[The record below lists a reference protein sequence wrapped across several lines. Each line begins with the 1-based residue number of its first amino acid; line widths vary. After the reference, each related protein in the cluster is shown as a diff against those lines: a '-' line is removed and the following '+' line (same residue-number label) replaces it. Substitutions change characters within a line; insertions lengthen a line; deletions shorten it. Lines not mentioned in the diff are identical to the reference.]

1 MAKLINLEVIT
12 PSKKF
17 YEGQV
22 RMVICNTLT
31 GEEGFMANH
40 AWACKLLAVGE
51 LWIQEEDGGDFK
63 CAAVSGG
70 YIDVKDHIMIYTDA
84 AEWSADIDM
93 ERALSVKE
101 SAQAFLD
108 AAYADGAPEQDN
120 ADIERAKIELAKS
133 ITRMNVAKGGSKRKH
148 S

>member
-1 MAKLINLEVIT
+1 
-12 PSKKF
+12 
-17 YEGQV
+17 
-22 RMVICNTLT
+22 MVICNTLS

-51 LWIQEEDGGDFK
+51 IWIQETDGGEFK

-70 YIDVKDHIMIYTDA
+70 YIDVKDQILIYTDA
-84 AEWSADIDM
+84 AEWSEDIDM
-93 ERALSVKE
+93 ERALSLKE

-108 AAYADGAPEQDN
+108 AAGGEDTTEKDEAE
-120 ADIERAKIELAKS
+120 IERARFELAKA

-148 S
+148 G

>member
-1 MAKLINLEVIT
+1 
-12 PSKKF
+12 
-17 YEGQV
+17 
-22 RMVICNTLT
+22 
-31 GEEGFMANH
+31 MANH

-133 ITRMNVAKGGSKRKH
+133 ITRMNVAQGGSKRKH